1 MGKTRITAGPAAATA
16 RASAGRAGM
25 RKGIGLAGVAT
36 AIATAAAL
44 ALPAGPALASAHAS
58 STVLPAITVAMNGRT
73 VTVGGALQSGGVRVQ
88 AKVPAKHQAAAMFIR
103 LNPGVTYGQFFRVFH
118 SPAAA
123 DPNAVLAGIGSIVLN
138 FDARPGTTT
147 VQTSLRPGLY
157 LGFDTEANN
166 PENWPYTE
174 FTVAAAASPAALPR
188 PQATVAAIE
197 FGFTGPAKLHR
208 GELVRFAN
216 HGYLVH
222 MIDAIQAKNLAGARA
237 IARLLKAGKINQASK
252 LAIGET
258 GFLDPASH
266 GALQQERISARAG
279 YWVLACFMQ
288 TQDGRD
294 HTQLG
299 MERVIQIV
307 K

>member
-1 MGKTRITAGPAAATA
+1 M
-16 RASAGRAGM
+16 
-25 RKGIGLAGVAT
+25 
-36 AIATAAAL
+36 
-44 ALPAGPALASAHAS
+44 
-58 STVLPAITVAMNGRT
+58 
-73 VTVGGALQSGGVRVQ
+73 
-88 AKVPAKHQAAAMFIR
+88 
-103 LNPGVTYGQFFRVFH
+103 
-118 SPAAA
+118 
-123 DPNAVLAGIGSIVLN
+123 
-138 FDARPGTTT
+138 
-147 VQTSLRPGLY
+147 
-157 LGFDTEANN
+157 
-166 PENWPYTE
+166 
-174 FTVAAAASPAALPR
+174 
-188 PQATVAAIE
+188 AAIE

-222 MIDAIQAKNLAGARA
+222 MIAAIQAKNLAGARK

-266 GALQQERISARAG
+266 GALQQEKISARAG
-279 YWVLACFMQ
+279 YWVLACFME

-307 K
+307 R

>member
-1 MGKTRITAGPAAATA
+1 MSKTRITTGLTAAAT
-16 RASAGRAGM
+16 RAAAGASR
-25 RKGIGLAGVAT
+25 RKGMGLAGVAT
-36 AIATAAAL
+36 AITATAAL
-44 ALPAGPALASAHAS
+44 ALPAGSALASAHTS
-58 STVLPAITVAMNGRT
+58 SGALPTITIAMNGHAFA
-73 VTVGGALQSGGVRVQ
+73 VSGALQSGGVQVQ
-88 AKVPAKHQAAAMFIR
+88 AKVPAKHLSEPMFIR
-103 LNPGVTYGQFFRVFH
+103 LNPGTTYAQFFRVFH
-118 SPAAA
+118 SPAVA
-123 DPNAVLAGIGSIVLN
+123 DPNAVVSVGSIVLN

-147 VQTSLRPGLY
+147 VQTSLQPGLY
-157 LGFDTEANN
+157 IGFDAEANN
-166 PENWPYTE
+166 PAKWPYEE
-174 FTVAAAASPAALPR
+174 FTVAAAASPAALPH
-188 PQATVAAIE
+188 PHATVAAIE

-222 MIDAIQAKNLAGARA
+222 MIGAIQAKNLAGARK
-237 IARLLKAGKINQASK
+237 IARLLKEGKLNQASK

-266 GALQQERISARAG
+266 GAFQQEKVSARAG
-279 YWVLACFMQ
+279 YWVLACFME

-299 MERVIQIV
+299 MERVIRIV